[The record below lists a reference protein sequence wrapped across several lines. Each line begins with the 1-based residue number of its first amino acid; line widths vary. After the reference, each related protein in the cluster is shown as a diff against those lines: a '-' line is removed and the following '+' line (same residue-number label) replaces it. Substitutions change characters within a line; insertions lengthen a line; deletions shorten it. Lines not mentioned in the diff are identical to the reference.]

1 MSPDGLRSGG
11 AGGEVGVWAVVGY
24 RHPLDTTRHHG
35 MEGARSLD
43 VRAAAVWPTRTGPPG
58 DARCNGG
65 VPVFGLL

>member
-43 VRAAAVWPTRTGPPG
+43 VELPQYG
-58 DARCNGG
+58 DAHWATRRRKMQRRG
-65 VPVFGLL
+65 PVFGLL